1 MCNCWSKLFSLLTG
15 GKLRPHQRFIYL
27 LTIWMCLYYGVFHVW
42 IAQERNWIIPLN
54 YNVGATTNDRDN
66 RRGPEHKISI
76 DVINKRIQKKDDNH
90 DVESFIQELA
100 PNVPYEFW
108 VREKAKISNNKNKIK
123 NKCAYFPS
131 VFDLRFNNK

>member
-27 LTIWMCLYYGVFHVW
+27 LTIWMCLCYGVFHVW
-42 IAQERNWIIPLN
+42 IAQDRNWITSRN
-54 YNVGATTNDRDN
+54 YKVNAANDRDN
-66 RRGPEHKISI
+66 NRRPEHKISI
-76 DVINKRIQKKDDNH
+76 DVINKTIQKKDDNH
-90 DVESFIQELA
+90 NVESFIQELA

-123 NKCAYFPS
+123 NKCASFPS

>member
-1 MCNCWSKLFSLLTG
+1 
-15 GKLRPHQRFIYL
+15 
-27 LTIWMCLYYGVFHVW
+27 MCLCYGLFHVW

-66 RRGPEHKISI
+66 SRGPEHKISI
-76 DVINKRIQKKDDNH
+76 DVINKTIQKKDENH
-90 DVESFIQELA
+90 DVESFIQDLA

-123 NKCAYFPS
+123 NKCADFPS
-131 VFDLRFNNK
+131 VFDLRLNNK